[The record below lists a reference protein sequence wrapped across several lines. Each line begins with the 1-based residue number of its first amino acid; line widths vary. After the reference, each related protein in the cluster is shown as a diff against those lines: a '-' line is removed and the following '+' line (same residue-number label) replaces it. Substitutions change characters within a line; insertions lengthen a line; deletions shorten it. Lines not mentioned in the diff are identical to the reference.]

1 MTTKTQREL
10 VLEYWGRVYDICDAY
25 NKQHGTSIKPQQCV
39 KHCGGKWNLKEHP
52 MFDGH
57 KYDLAVAII
66 EGKPVFVGDK
76 IYTKDKGLERIITG
90 RSQIIGHIFTNA
102 GPRDMDNLT
111 LTPPKPKRTFD
122 LNGKQLP
129 CPSNNEFCDTY
140 LLDILGEYYYFESIE
155 DRNNVAQAIDILFN
169 NARDKE

>member
-10 VLEYWGRVYDICDAY
+10 NLEYWGSVHDMCDAY

-76 IYTKDKGLERIITG
+76 IYTKR
-90 RSQIIGHIFTNA
+90 A
-102 GPRDMDNLT
+102 GQEVTVSEGFLSAIDYT
-111 LTPPKPKRTFD
+111 LTQPQKRTFD

-129 CPSNNEFCDTY
+129 CPSEDY
-140 LLDILGEYYYFESIE
+140 DESVLELLGEHYYFDSIE
-155 DRNNVAQAIDILFN
+155 DRNEVAREIIKLLD
-169 NARDKE
+169 NALDKE

>member
-10 VLEYWGRVYDICDAY
+10 NLEYWGRVYNMCDAY
-25 NKQHGTSIKPQQCV
+25 NKQHGTNTQPQQCV
-39 KHCGGKWNLKEHP
+39 KHGGYIWDSKVHP
-52 MFDGH
+52 VFDGT

-66 EGKPVFVGDK
+66 EDTPVFVGDN
-76 IYTKDKGLERIITG
+76 IYHKAQKHCVPIMEGAFYD
-90 RSQIIGHIFTNA
+90 
-102 GPRDMDNLT
+102 PRYWT

-129 CPSNNEFCDTY
+129 CPETAPCGFTLSLFGHNFYYEKYEDVNKVERAIF
-140 LLDILGEYYYFESIE
+140 DIL
-155 DRNNVAQAIDILFN
+155 N

>member
-10 VLEYWGRVYDICDAY
+10 VLEYWGRVYDMCDAY

-76 IYTKDKGLERIITG
+76 IYSKRTG
-90 RSQIIGHIFTNA
+90 QGI
-102 GPRDMDNLT
+102 T
-111 LTPPKPKRTFD
+111 LTEGFLSAIDYTLTQPQKRTFE

-140 LLDILGEYYYFESIE
+140 LLDILGEYYYFESME